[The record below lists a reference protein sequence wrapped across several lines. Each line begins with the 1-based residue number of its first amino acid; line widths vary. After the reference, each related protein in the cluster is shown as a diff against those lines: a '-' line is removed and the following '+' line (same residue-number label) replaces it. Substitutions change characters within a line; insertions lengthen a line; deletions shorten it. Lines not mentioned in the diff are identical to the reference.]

1 MQHQSMICVDSNPIF
16 RIMNEK
22 RNPPQ
27 ETNFK
32 RQLIF
37 GRRTTFFSLHA
48 KTKISGIKPLG
59 MPTIFPNLIKLHKLP
74 KTNF

>member
-1 MQHQSMICVDSNPIF
+1 MQHQSMICVNSNTFF
-16 RIMNEK
+16 RIMNEE
-22 RNPPQ
+22 RNPSQ
-27 ETNFK
+27 ETNFM
-32 RQLIF
+32 RQPMF
-37 GRRTTFFSLHA
+37 GLRTTFFSLHA